1 MTSVVALALMEL
13 WSLTAFLRLLSSVLE
28 YWLLRFVEDELLEHL
43 HLLLLLL
50 YREFHLLR
58 QFIGLVLWRCTLL
71 GVLMISA

>member
-1 MTSVVALALMEL
+1 MPSVVALAQMEL
-13 WSLTAFLRLLSSVLE
+13 WSLAVSLRLLSSVLE

-58 QFIGLVLWRCTLL
+58 HFT
-71 GVLMISA
+71 